1 MSDSQ
6 LYVLLCRNTIECVF
20 CDEYVKVIIE
30 LVRDSNVPAPFLAI
44 QHGRLQGCGAL
55 THGRH

>member
-20 CDEYVKVIIE
+20 CDEYVKVLME
-30 LVRDSNVPAPFLAI
+30 LVRDSNVFAPFLAI
-44 QHGRLQGCGAL
+44 QHSRLHGCGAL
-55 THGRH
+55 AHDMH

>member
-20 CDEYVKVIIE
+20 CDEYVKVVIE
-30 LVRDSNVPAPFLAI
+30 LVRDSNIPDPFLAI
-44 QHGRLQGCGAL
+44 QHSRLQRCNAL
-55 THGRH
+55 IRGRH